1 MVIKKAWLSMKYT
14 STIWLISV
22 LAAYFF
28 IFLLSEL
35 VINDHAAVVLGSS
48 YVVGNYSI
56 GIIFTALG
64 YLAFALSRRLFEGE
78 ALRRGALAASGLIYL
93 ASMSAILFFAPP
105 SLFTVITCICT
116 LSMGYMGGFVHYHAA
131 VALQG
136 SDCTGRVV
144 GVSYF
149 LAVTLQFVVQY
160 FAETEHAL
168 LLCAAAGMALLFA
181 VVLRPPRDWL
191 FENPLPFERIPSA
204 APKELWV
211 TVAIV
216 ALMSVLVGIFD
227 GVLTSFHAAGEL
239 NLAGWPRLLLG
250 IGELLAGVLY
260 DFRKRAYMPLSAL
273 CSALICTLGIVFLSF
288 APTLGMILFYFVGG
302 FYVVYF
308 TVSFLDLAPRTGNP
322 ALWAGMGRV
331 SRSFLIGLT
340 AAPSE
345 LLFSAADQNVV
356 TIVNVLVFSV
366 ILVLFWLKG
375 DLMPTRQAKLGNPD
389 DKKTTLNDFAA
400 RHQLTPRE
408 TEIMDIILTS
418 DKGAKEISAEINVS
432 ERALYRYFN
441 SLYEKTGVTS
451 RIGLMILYY
460 GAETP
465 PKEGGE

>member
-14 STIWLISV
+14 STIWLTSV

-216 ALMSVLVGIFD
+216 ALMSVVVGIYD
-227 GVLTSFHAAGEL
+227 GVLTSFHASGEL

-250 IGELLAGVLY
+250 VGELCAGVLY
-260 DFRKRAYMPLSAL
+260 DVRRRAYMPLAAL
-273 CSALICTLGIVFLSF
+273 CNMLISTLGIVFIYQ
-288 APTLGMILFYFVGG
+288 APIFSMAFFYFCCG
-302 FYVVYF
+302 FYVIYF
-308 TVSFLDLAPRTGNP
+308 TVVFLDLAPKTANP

-331 SRSFLIGLT
+331 SRSFMIGLT

-345 LLFSAADQNVV
+345 WLFAVADYKIVVAA
-356 TIVNVLVFSV
+356 NVLVFVV

-375 DLMPTRQAKLGNPD
+375 DLIPAKPVKQEVRS
-389 DKKTTLNDFAA
+389 KKQTLEDFAA
-400 RHQLTPRE
+400 KYRFTPRE
-408 TEIMDIILTS
+408 ADIMEKILAS
-418 DKGAKEISAEINVS
+418 DKGVKELASEVNIS
-432 ERALYRYFN
+432 ERVLYRYLS
-441 SLYEKTGVTS
+441 SLYEKTGATS
-451 RIGLMILYY
+451 RIGLLLLYHGG
-460 GAETP
+460 GAP
-465 PKEGGE
+465 PEQAEQS